1 MGTGGGVA
9 PAAQVEFET
18 KGSGAVQEL
27 VIVERV
33 DRDGDGYAS
42 GFRLKVVSDTR
53 PKDPKENG
61 QAGRSTAKLFSVL
74 IGGPFKKL
82 HNFFTKEA
90 SDEFFAPGQVVR
102 AVTADGTRDVVTY
115 RPIGP
120 KKYLG
125 PGEEADETPL
135 FVGTAR
141 EGSAWTHES
150 HAIGMSQFLG
160 PDEERTTIESVTLEA
175 CWDPEARGS
184 LTGKDFDACLQ
195 PTDIPDQGFAA
206 IFDSLYGTPPFVF
219 VPDEPLKVES
229 PEQDQTE
236 TMTVTSNVDGAVVTI
251 DRERVGT
258 TPWSGEVPTDVGRD
272 GPVRVTVA
280 DQGYLPETR
289 RMSEPRDIDTRLS
302 KIEQPITVRT
312 ATPGATVFVDG
323 EVVGVTPWSGERWV
337 EGTYDVFI
345 SADGKAPSQ
354 FTDVRAGDTI
364 STELVNDS
372 LITSI
377 AEPSLDDTSLNGT
390 TDTST
395 SETSGDSDSEP
406 ELYSRTQTSPTL
418 SSKRTLARY
427 KMSSSSPRGSRRAR
441 RPLPSANR

>member
-141 EGSAWTHES
+141 EGRRGHT
-150 HAIGMSQFLG
+150 
-160 PDEERTTIESVTLEA
+160 RVTPSE
-175 CWDPEARGS
+175 CRS
-184 LTGKDFDACLQ
+184 F
-195 PTDIPDQGFAA
+195 
-206 IFDSLYGTPPFVF
+206 S
-219 VPDEPLKVES
+219 
-229 PEQDQTE
+229 DQTRSE
-236 TMTVTSNVDGAVVTI
+236 RPSNQSRSKPAGI
-251 DRERVGT
+251 QKRE
-258 TPWSGEVPTDVGRD
+258 DH
-272 GPVRVTVA
+272 
-280 DQGYLPETR
+280 
-289 RMSEPRDIDTRLS
+289 
-302 KIEQPITVRT
+302 
-312 ATPGATVFVDG
+312 
-323 EVVGVTPWSGERWV
+323 
-337 EGTYDVFI
+337 
-345 SADGKAPSQ
+345 
-354 FTDVRAGDTI
+354 
-364 STELVNDS
+364 
-372 LITSI
+372 
-377 AEPSLDDTSLNGT
+377 
-390 TDTST
+390 
-395 SETSGDSDSEP
+395 
-406 ELYSRTQTSPTL
+406 
-418 SSKRTLARY
+418 
-427 KMSSSSPRGSRRAR
+427 
-441 RPLPSANR
+441 